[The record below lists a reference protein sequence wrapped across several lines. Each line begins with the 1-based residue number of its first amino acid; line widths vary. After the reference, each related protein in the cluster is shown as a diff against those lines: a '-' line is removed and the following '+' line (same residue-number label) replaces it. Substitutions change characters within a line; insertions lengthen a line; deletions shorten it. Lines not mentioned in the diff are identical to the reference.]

1 MESERLTWK
10 QIQEKYPD
18 QWIGVTDI
26 VFEDENAKTDIASAV
41 VKYIDKDKDEL
52 TILMAHG
59 DNIRAEY
66 TTPNKVFALGMRGM
80 YL

>member
-41 VKYIDKDKDEL
+41 VKL
-52 TILMAHG
+52 TLFLENLSIL
-59 DNIRAEY
+59 ICQ
-66 TTPNKVFALGMRGM
+66 L
-80 YL
+80 L